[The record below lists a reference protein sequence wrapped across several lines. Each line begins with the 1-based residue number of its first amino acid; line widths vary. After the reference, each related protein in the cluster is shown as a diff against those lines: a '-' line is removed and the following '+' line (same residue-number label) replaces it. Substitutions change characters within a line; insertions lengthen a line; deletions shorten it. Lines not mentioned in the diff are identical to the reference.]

1 MLWLSRIVVKQLS
14 TAWWLCLVLL
24 ARPTMADQRT
34 ADAAFQ
40 RATTAFNN
48 GRLEEAERQ
57 AEEAEKA
64 GYKKPEAACLLG
76 AIYTKQKR
84 YDEAVEQF
92 NQALAIDPK
101 FSPAKLYLA
110 EAKLLQGKYAEAVKD
125 YEALKVL
132 DPESEVVDF
141 KLVLCFLLEG
151 DDTKASIT
159 ADVMKFPGKTPAYYY
174 ARAAIALKRGGKDA
188 AQRYFENA
196 KKYYTDDQCRF
207 FVQSLKEVDLLA
219 STAQ

>member
-1 MLWLSRIVVKQLS
+1 VKLLL
-14 TAWWLCLVLL
+14 TAWLLCLVFW
-24 ARPTMADQRT
+24 ARSTIADQRA

-48 GRLEEAERQ
+48 GRLEEAEKQ
-57 AEEAEKA
+57 AADAEKA

-76 AIYTKQKR
+76 AIYKRQKR
-84 YDEAVEQF
+84 YDEAVDQF

-110 EAKLLQGKYAEAVKD
+110 EVKLLQGKYADAVKE

-141 KLVLCFLLEG
+141 ELVLCFLLEG
-151 DDTKASIT
+151 DDTRASVT

-174 ARAAIALKRGGKDA
+174 ARAAIALKHGGKDA

-196 KKYYTDDQCRF
+196 KKYYADDQCRF

-219 STAQ
+219 SNGQ

>member
-1 MLWLSRIVVKQLS
+1 VKQLL
-14 TAWWLCLVLL
+14 TAWCFCLAVL
-24 ARPTMADQRT
+24 ARSTIADQRA

-40 RATTAFNN
+40 RATAAFNN
-48 GRLEEAERQ
+48 GKLEEAEKQ
-57 AEEAEKA
+57 AEDAEKA
-64 GYKKPEAACLLG
+64 GYKKPEAPYLLG
-76 AIYTKQKR
+76 AIYTRQKR
-84 YDEAVEQF
+84 YDEAVNQF

-101 FSPAKLYLA
+101 FSAAKLYLA
-110 EAKLLQGKYAEAVKD
+110 EAELLQGKYAEAVKD

-151 DDTKASIT
+151 DDARASVT

-174 ARAAIALKRGGKDA
+174 ARAAIALKHGEKDA
-188 AQRYFENA
+188 AQRYFESA
-196 KKYYTDDQCRF
+196 KKYYADNQCRF

-219 STAQ
+219 SNAQ

>member
-1 MLWLSRIVVKQLS
+1 VKQLL
-14 TAWWLCLVLL
+14 TACGLCLVLL
-24 ARPTMADQRT
+24 ARSTIADQRT

-48 GRLEEAERQ
+48 GRLEDAEKQ

-76 AIYTKQKR
+76 AIYTRQKR
-84 YDEAVEQF
+84 YDEAVNQF
-92 NQALAIDPK
+92 NQALGIDPK
-101 FSPAKLYLA
+101 FSPAKLDLA
-110 EAKLLQGKYAEAVKD
+110 EVKLLQGKYAEAVNE
-125 YEALKVL
+125 YEALKAL

-151 DDTKASIT
+151 DDARASII

-174 ARAAIALKRGGKDA
+174 ARAAIALKHGAKDS

-196 KKYYTDDQCRF
+196 KKYYADYQCRF

-219 STAQ
+219 ANAQ